1 VSRTDPPLRVLD
13 DFDAGKRFAVPGD
26 VEDFLRPLGASAV
39 LHVPGKDRGRVRAV
53 ATLIHGNEPSGVRA
67 VHGWLRDGD
76 VPATDVVIWIASV
89 ATALAT
95 PTFAH
100 RALPGHRDLNR
111 CFLEA
116 GDSDE
121 HRLATRALEQLCA
134 RRPEALIDL
143 HNNTGHN
150 PAYAVGPV
158 AGPMEQAIAAWF
170 GRYFVFSD
178 LALGALVEA
187 TAHRFPSVTI
197 ECGRAGSAEAD
208 AVARRGLERFLRA
221 ETLPTAPERPPALLV
236 DPVRVELRPDV
247 PFAISDRPTAGA
259 GFTLAADVDRH
270 NFEHL
275 APGTPIG
282 WLDED
287 APWPLVALDAGG
299 QDISGEYFERRGARL
314 EARRELVPIMMTT
327 QPAIAR
333 SDCLFYI
340 VRPA

>member
-1 VSRTDPPLRVLD
+1 VSPNDPTLRVLD
-13 DFDAGKRFAVPGD
+13 DFDARKRFALPGD
-26 VEDFLRPLGASAV
+26 VEDFLHQLGDSAV
-39 LHVPGKDRGRVRAV
+39 LHVPGRDPGRVRAV

-89 ATALAT
+89 ATALA
-95 PTFAH
+95 PPGFAH
-100 RALPGHRDLNR
+100 RSLPGHRDLNR
-111 CFLEA
+111 CFLETGA
-116 GDSDE
+116 SAE
-121 HRLATRALEQLCA
+121 HRLAALALEQLCA
-134 RRPEALIDL
+134 RLPEALIDL

-158 AGPMEQAIAAWF
+158 AGPGEQALAAWF
-170 GRYFVFSD
+170 GRYFVHSD

-187 TAHRFPSVTI
+187 TAQRFPSVTI

-208 AVARRGLERFLRA
+208 AVARRGLERFLSA
-221 ETLPTAPERPPALLV
+221 ETLPAAPERAPQLLL

-247 PFAISDRPTAGA
+247 SIAIGDRPTAGA

-270 NFEHL
+270 NFERL

-282 WLDED
+282 WLHDE
-287 APWPLVALDAGG
+287 APWPLVVLDAGG
-299 QDISGEYFERRGARL
+299 EDVSHDYFARRGARL

-340 VRPA
+340 VRPG